1 MMKEFLNKKVLI
13 HFFVDGI
20 DKYFTATISSITDT
34 HITFTDKFGDPYT
47 YRVADIVEI
56 KLFDE
61 EYKK

>member
-1 MMKEFLNKKVLI
+1 MREFLNKKVLI
-13 HFFVDGI
+13 HFFVDGNN
-20 DKYFTATISSITDT
+20 KYFTGIITEITDT
-34 HITFTDKFGDPYT
+34 HISFIDKFNDPYT